1 MIAKP
6 DLPVIPFESR
16 EAWETWLEEHH
27 ATSGGLWV
35 KFAKKNSGIESI
47 SHAEALDVALC
58 YG

>member
-6 DLPVIPFESR
+6 DPPVIPFESR
-16 EAWETWLEEHH
+16 EAWETWLEELH

-35 KFAKKNSGIESI
+35 KFAKKNSGIESV

-58 YG
+58 

>member
-35 KFAKKNSGIESI
+35 KFAKKRSSLAPPVN
-47 SHAEALDVALC
+47 V
-58 YG
+58 